1 MGTRR
6 NDTNE
11 PHALYRFFD
20 ADGTLLYVGLTSDP
34 GRRWKSHE
42 ANQPWWHLVRRAEM
56 EMFPSREAV
65 RAAEKAAIVAE
76 CPKHNVAHSKHPP
89 RRQGPPRAKKA
100 VRNSAI
106 GDGIDLKWTL
116 NDQGRLIGRATVLDI
131 DSASVDAERIQVQHQ
146 YGTRLATPRER
157 NCFGIDEGAKVY
169 YRRGVSY
176 LDKQTV
182 LEVYEYVSP
191 NVREYAADVAG
202 LLY

>member
-20 ADGTLLYVGLTSDP
+20 ADGALLYIGLTADP

-76 CPKHNVAHSKHPP
+76 CPKYNVAHSKHPQP
-89 RRQGPPRAKKA
+89 RRQGPLRAKKA
-100 VRNSAI
+100 VSAI
-106 GDGIDLKWTL
+106 GAEVDLKWTL
-116 NDQGRLIGRATVLDI
+116 NDKGRLIGQATVLDI
-131 DSASVDAERIQVQHQ
+131 DPASEDANRIQVQHQ

-157 NCFGIDEGAKVY
+157 NCFGIDDGAKVY

-182 LEVYEYVSP
+182 LKVHEYVSP
-191 NVREYAADVAG
+191 DVREYAADMAII
-202 LLY
+202 LY